1 MDFMFEPSENLRN
14 IFFKKTAPPANVLPG
29 MGDFKAMIKL
39 LVFLFFFFA
48 AFFVPAWPLLLLVVL
63 LYLIAWLLPGGGDS
77 EGGGGNEPPPDPPP
91 ASPGGR
97 WTNFTRTNRRAT
109 KPFRQTFPR
118 SK

>member
-1 MDFMFEPSENLRN
+1 
-14 IFFKKTAPPANVLPG
+14 

-48 AFFVPAWPLLLLVVL
+48 AFFVPAWPLLLFVGL
-63 LYLIAWLLPGGGDS
+63 LYLIAWLLPRGGDS
-77 EGGGGNEPPPDPPP
+77 EGSGGSEPPPEPPP

-97 WTNFTRTNRRAT
+97 WTNFTRTTRRVT
-109 KPFRQTFPR
+109 KPFRQTFRR